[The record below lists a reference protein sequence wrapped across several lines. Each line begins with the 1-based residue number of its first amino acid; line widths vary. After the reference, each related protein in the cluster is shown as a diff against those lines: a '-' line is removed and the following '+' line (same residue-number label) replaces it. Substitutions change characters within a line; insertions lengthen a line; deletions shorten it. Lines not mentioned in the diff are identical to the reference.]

1 MLNVVR
7 KQFKSNK
14 TKDDKKSSIVWNG
27 MLFENEKVFITYKQ
41 LLLSLG
47 RCPVCNDF
55 LFLDFDKLDGYYT
68 AKVHCVSHK
77 CSYEKDFSNE
87 FNSRLGVKK
96 KVDLGKYS
104 WKFKNP
110 PSHYWNLSNSKRSRN
125 LCNTGTLK
133 SSINCK
139 VVDELP
145 SNPRNDTLY
154 WKYNEYGV
162 CNVYVYTPT
171 DKGYCK
177 VFAYDE
183 VLSYDFFERDAFGRK
198 KRRVFKE

>member
-1 MLNVVR
+1 M
-7 KQFKSNK
+7 
-14 TKDDKKSSIVWNG
+14 
-27 MLFENEKVFITYKQ
+27 
-41 LLLSLG
+41 
-47 RCPVCNDF
+47 
-55 LFLDFDKLDGYYT
+55 
-68 AKVHCVSHK
+68 
-77 CSYEKDFSNE
+77 
-87 FNSRLGVKK
+87 
-96 KVDLGKYS
+96 DLGKYS